1 MQDLLAKIDDNQHFI
16 NTSAVLNADL
26 LKKINYQFRL
36 DWNFHSNA
44 LEGNTLTQDE
54 TRSVM
59 INNITVSGKP
69 LKDVLEIHGH
79 DEVITEILSIG
90 RGQKRLS
97 ETRIRNIHQAIMH
110 EDDPKQRENIGKW
123 KKDFNCLYNY
133 RGEKIEFTPPD
144 EIPDAI
150 HKLLNWY
157 SANLEKIGAKKTDAL
172 HPVLL
177 AFEFHLQFVTIHPF
191 YDGNGRTARILMNLI
206 LISFG
211 YPPAIVLQEE
221 REIYNRYLADV
232 QVYSGT
238 PDLFFKFMAD
248 CLLRSQNFILTK
260 IAEKNG
266 DTEGG

>member
-1 MQDLLAKIDDNQHFI
+1 MQNLLAKIDENQHLI
-16 NTSAVLNADL
+16 NSSKVLNTDF

-69 LKDVLEIHGH
+69 LKDLLEIRGH
-79 DEVITEILSIG
+79 DDVITEILQIG
-90 RGQKRLS
+90 RGQKLLS
-97 ETRIRNIHQAIMH
+97 ETRIRDIHRAIMY
-110 EDDPKQRENIGKW
+110 EDDPKQREKIGKW
-123 KKDFNCLYNY
+123 KTEFNCLYNY

-144 EIPDAI
+144 EVPEAM

-157 SANLEKIGAKKTDAL
+157 SANLEKITAKKSDAL
-172 HPVLL
+172 HPILL
-177 AFEFHLQFVTIHPF
+177 AFELHLNFVTIHPF

-211 YPPAIVLQEE
+211 YPPAIVRQEE
-221 REIYNRYLADV
+221 KDVYSRFLADV
-232 QVYSGT
+232 QVYGGS
-238 PDLFFKFMAD
+238 PDLFFKFLAE
-248 CLLRSQNFILTK
+248 CLLRSQDFILSK
-260 IAEKNG
+260 INN
-266 DTEGG
+266 